1 MKLKTIA
8 LACSLA
14 LPLSAMAANVLIYDY
29 HAAGNEAAG
38 LATVQTAQGNTPT
51 TIDISSNFASYTPTG
66 LSSYGQVWDL
76 GANKPISTDQ
86 RTAYTSY
93 LNGGGTLFLMGEN
106 SGFGAT
112 RNAAI
117 VEFIA
122 SLGGGTLGAVTQNGT
137 AATTVNDAFRL
148 NNQTTSVKF
157 PASGLFPSAGTGTC
171 ITTDCAAV
179 AWGVGTLANA
189 PTGTVISV
197 LDVNFLQSSFMDN
210 PSYPGIGDFVKN
222 LIAYLA
228 QQGQIASGGG
238 GSGLR
243 VLVASNNT
251 KNNPAFGAAAVI
263 DANSN
268 LLAIFTNA
276 NLSGDKAVSDAA
288 SQVLPLLTG
297 GSMAATGNALAGINR
312 VIQSRLESGRGLSS
326 GEHFFGD
333 KYVWVKPFGSW
344 AKQHDQQGVSGFKS
358 TTTGLAFGVDGSL
371 NDKLRL
377 GIASAYANA
386 SVDSNSSIAKQSAD
400 VDVFQLVAYGS
411 YNLSANTDL
420 NFQADVG
427 QNSNKGQR
435 RIAFTSTTAE
445 SSFKSYTSHLGA
457 SLDRAYQ
464 LNAKTTLTPSLR
476 ADYTWIKDKAY
487 RESGAGLLNLN
498 VDSRDSEELVLGLD
512 GKLSHQLNDHTSV
525 AANLGVGYN
534 TMAKRS
540 SITASFAGASS
551 AAFTTYGLD
560 PDPWTARAGLGITHV
575 TSQGTEITLRY
586 DAEHREAFLNQ
597 TASLKARWSF

>member
-8 LACSLA
+8 FACALA

-29 HAAGNEAAG
+29 RAAGNEATG
-38 LATVQTAQGNTPT
+38 LASVQTAQGNTPT
-51 TIDISSNFASYTPTG
+51 TINISSNYASYTPTG

-76 GANKPISTDQ
+76 GANKPISTEQ
-86 RTAYTSY
+86 RAAYTSY
-93 LNGGGTLFLMGEN
+93 LNSGGTLFLMGEN
-106 SGFGAT
+106 AGFGAT

-117 VEFIA
+117 VELIA
-122 SLGGGTLGAVTQNGT
+122 SLGGGTLGAITATGT
-137 AATTVNDAFRL
+137 TATTVNEAFRI
-148 NNQTTSVKF
+148 NNQTNSVKF
-157 PASGLFPSAGTGTC
+157 PASGQFPSAGTGTC
-171 ITTDCAAV
+171 ITADCAAV

-197 LDVNFLQSSFMDN
+197 LDVNFLQTNYLDN
-210 PSYPGIGDFVKN
+210 PNYPGISDFVKN

-243 VLVASNNT
+243 VLVASSNT

-276 NLSGDKAVSDAA
+276 NLSGDQAVSNAA

-312 VIQSRLESGRGLSS
+312 VIQSRLDSSRGLSS
-326 GEHFFGD
+326 GEQFFGD

-344 AKQHDQQGVSGFKS
+344 AKQDDQLGVSGFKS
-358 TTTGLAFGVDGSL
+358 TTTGMAFGVDGSL
-371 NDKLRL
+371 NDRLRL
-377 GIASAYANA
+377 GVAAAYANA
-386 SVDSNSSIAKQSAD
+386 NVDSNSSIAKQSAD
-400 VDVFQLVAYGS
+400 VDVFQLVGYGS
-411 YNLSANTDL
+411 YSLGTNTEL

-427 QNSNKGQR
+427 QNNSKGQR
-435 RIAFTSTTAE
+435 TIAFTNTTAK
-445 SSFKSYTSHLGA
+445 SDFRSYTSHLGA
-457 SLDRAYQ
+457 SIERAYQ
-464 LNAKTTLTPSLR
+464 LNAKTTLSPSLR
-476 ADYTWIKDKAY
+476 ADYTWIKDQAY
-487 RESGAGLLNLN
+487 KEAGAGLLNLN
-498 VDSRDSEELVLGLD
+498 VDSRDTEDLVLGFD

-560 PDPWTARAGLGITHV
+560 PDPWTARAGLGITHI

>member
-14 LPLSAMAANVLIYDY
+14 LPLSATAADVLIFDY
-29 HAAGNEAAG
+29 QAAGNEAAG
-38 LATVQTAQGNTPT
+38 LASVQTAQGNTPT
-51 TIDISSNFASYTPTG
+51 TINISSNYASYTPTG
-66 LSSYGQVWDL
+66 LSAYGQVWDL
-76 GANKPISTDQ
+76 GADKNISTDQ

-106 SGFGAT
+106 SGYGAA

-122 SLGGGTLGAVTQNGT
+122 SLGGGTLGAVTESSMT
-137 AATTVNDAFRL
+137 ATTVNEAFRI
-148 NNQTTSVKF
+148 NNQTASVTL
-157 PASGLFPSAGTGTC
+157 PYSGVFPSAGTGTC
-171 ITTDCAAV
+171 ITSDCAAV

-197 LDVNFLQSSFMDN
+197 LDVNFLQTYFLDN
-210 PSYPGIGDFVKN
+210 PDYPGISDFVKN

-251 KNNPAFGAAAVI
+251 NNNPAFGAAAVI

-312 VIQSRLESGRGLSS
+312 VIQSRLDSSRGLSS
-326 GEHFFGD
+326 GEQFFGD

-344 AKQHDQQGVSGFKS
+344 AKQDDQQGVSGFKS
-358 TTTGLAFGVDGSL
+358 TTTGMAFGVDGSL
-371 NDKLRL
+371 NDRLRL
-377 GIASAYANA
+377 GVAAAYANA
-386 SVDSNSSIAKQSAD
+386 NVDSNSSIAKQSAD
-400 VDVFQLVAYGS
+400 VDVFQLVGYGS
-411 YNLSANTDL
+411 YSLGTNTEL

-427 QNSNKGQR
+427 QNKSKGQR
-435 RIAFTSTTAE
+435 TIAFTNTTAK
-445 SSFKSYTSHLGA
+445 SDFRSYTSHLGA
-457 SLDRAYQ
+457 SIERAYQ
-464 LNAKTTLTPSLR
+464 LNAKTTLSPSLR
-476 ADYTWIKDKAY
+476 ADYTWIKDQAY
-487 RESGAGLLNLN
+487 KEAGAGLLNLN
-498 VDSRDSEELVLGLD
+498 VDSRDTEELVLGFD
-512 GKLSHQLNDHTSV
+512 GKLSHQLNDHTSI

-534 TMAKRS
+534 TLAKRA
-540 SITASFAGASS
+540 SITASFAGASN

>member
-1 MKLKTIA
+1 
-8 LACSLA
+8 
-14 LPLSAMAANVLIYDY
+14 
-29 HAAGNEAAG
+29 
-38 LATVQTAQGNTPT
+38 
-51 TIDISSNFASYTPTG
+51 
-66 LSSYGQVWDL
+66 
-76 GANKPISTDQ
+76 
-86 RTAYTSY
+86 
-93 LNGGGTLFLMGEN
+93 MGEN
-106 SGFGAT
+106 PGFGAT

-122 SLGGGTLGAVTQNGT
+122 SLGGGTLGNPTQYGSG
-137 AATTVNDAFRL
+137 ATTVNQAFRI
-148 NNQTTSVKF
+148 NNQTASVTF
-157 PASGLFPSAGTGTC
+157 PASALFPSAGTGTC

-197 LDVNFLQSSFMDN
+197 LDVNFLQTGFLDSN
-210 PSYPGIGDFVKN
+210 SYPGISDFVKN

-228 QQGQIASGGG
+228 QQGEIASGGG

-251 KNNPAFGAAAVI
+251 NNNPAFGAAAVI
-263 DANSN
+263 DANAN

-312 VIQSRLESGRGLSS
+312 VIQSRLGSGRGLSS

-344 AKQHDQQGVSGFKS
+344 AKQNDQQGVSGFKS
-358 TTTGLAFGVDGSL
+358 TTTGLAFGVDGNL

-400 VDVFQLVAYGS
+400 VEVFQLVAYGS

-445 SSFKSYTSHLGA
+445 SSFQSYTSHLGA
-457 SLDRAYQ
+457 SIDRAYQ

-540 SITASFAGASS
+540 SITATFAGASS

>member
-1 MKLKTIA
+1 
-8 LACSLA
+8 
-14 LPLSAMAANVLIYDY
+14 
-29 HAAGNEAAG
+29 
-38 LATVQTAQGNTPT
+38 
-51 TIDISSNFASYTPTG
+51 
-66 LSSYGQVWDL
+66 
-76 GANKPISTDQ
+76 
-86 RTAYTSY
+86 
-93 LNGGGTLFLMGEN
+93 
-106 SGFGAT
+106 
-112 RNAAI
+112 
-117 VEFIA
+117 
-122 SLGGGTLGAVTQNGT
+122 
-137 AATTVNDAFRL
+137 
-148 NNQTTSVKF
+148 
-157 PASGLFPSAGTGTC
+157 
-171 ITTDCAAV
+171 
-179 AWGVGTLANA
+179 
-189 PTGTVISV
+189 
-197 LDVNFLQSSFMDN
+197 
-210 PSYPGIGDFVKN
+210 
-222 LIAYLA
+222 
-228 QQGQIASGGG
+228 
-238 GSGLR
+238 
-243 VLVASNNT
+243 
-251 KNNPAFGAAAVI
+251 
-263 DANSN
+263 
-268 LLAIFTNA
+268 
-276 NLSGDKAVSDAA
+276 
-288 SQVLPLLTG
+288 
-297 GSMAATGNALAGINR
+297 
-312 VIQSRLESGRGLSS
+312 
-326 GEHFFGD
+326 
-333 KYVWVKPFGSW
+333 
-344 AKQHDQQGVSGFKS
+344 
-358 TTTGLAFGVDGSL
+358 VDGSL

-400 VDVFQLVAYGS
+400 VEVFQLVAYGS

-445 SSFKSYTSHLGA
+445 SSFQSYTSHLGA
-457 SLDRAYQ
+457 SIDRAYQ

-540 SITASFAGASS
+540 SITATFAGASS